1 MKAKEV
7 IKRIFVQLNVLSTI
21 NRLRYYK
28 KQRVYY
34 NVNNA
39 KYKKRCLLIY
49 IVDPFIEKAFPERH
63 QNLWQAK
70 EMVFSSRFLFLFRR
84 FYFLIAFFCD
94 QPVIC
99 LVHL

>member
-49 IVDPFIEKAFPERH
+49 
-63 QNLWQAK
+63 
-70 EMVFSSRFLFLFRR
+70 
-84 FYFLIAFFCD
+84 
-94 QPVIC
+94 
-99 LVHL
+99 